1 MRIFLFAAVF
11 VAIGIFGANESY
23 ADGHAQKAV
32 LVTGASSGIGRN
44 ITERLAGHGYFV
56 YATARKDKDLEALNA
71 LENVQAIRL
80 DVTSQDDVDAAVAAV
95 KAGGRGLHGVV
106 NNAGVASSG
115 SMTQIP
121 ESDIDFVFGVNIYGP
136 YRVTKAFAPMI
147 IENQGRITT
156 IGSIAGFIARDTSGV
171 YAMSKF
177 SMEAFTDALA
187 DELEPQGVKVSIVEP
202 GAFNSKIWRT
212 TAERTLTNMQAAGMD
227 VSDDVRERVQGA
239 ITYGE
244 GQPDPDEVA
253 AAVEHAMFADAPK
266 RRYMVTPNEGQAKTT
281 LQHAIR
287 RVAELNHDQQ
297 YSLDREQLIELLD
310 EALGAL

>member
-1 MRIFLFAAVF
+1 MRVFLFAAVF

-44 ITERLAGHGYFV
+44 ITERLAGNGYFV

-80 DVTSQDDVDAAVAAV
+80 DVTSQDDVDAAVAVV

-156 IGSIAGFIARDTSGV
+156 IGSIAGFIARNTSGV

>member
-44 ITERLAGHGYFV
+44 ITERLAGNGYFV

>member
-1 MRIFLFAAVF
+1 MRIFLFVAVF

-44 ITERLAGHGYFV
+44 ITERLAGNGYFV
-56 YATARKDKDLEALNA
+56 YATARKDTDLEALNA

>member
-44 ITERLAGHGYFV
+44 ITERLAGNGYFV
-56 YATARKDKDLEALNA
+56 YATARKA

>member
-44 ITERLAGHGYFV
+44 ITERLAGNGYFV

-71 LENVQAIRL
+71 LENVQAIRV

-95 KAGGRGLHGVV
+95 RAGGRGLHGVV

>member
-11 VAIGIFGANESY
+11 VAIGIFGANEPY

-44 ITERLAGHGYFV
+44 ITERLAGNGYFV
-56 YATARKDKDLEALNA
+56 YATARKDKDIEALNA
-71 LENVQAIRL
+71 LENVQAIRM

-95 KAGGRGLHGVV
+95 RAGGRGLHGVV

>member
-11 VAIGIFGANESY
+11 VVIGIFGANESY

-44 ITERLAGHGYFV
+44 ITERLAGNGYFV

-95 KAGGRGLHGVV
+95 RAGGRGLHGVV

>member
-44 ITERLAGHGYFV
+44 ITERLAGNGYFV

-187 DELEPQGVKVSIVEP
+187 DELEPQGGKVSIVEP

>member
-1 MRIFLFAAVF
+1 
-11 VAIGIFGANESY
+11 
-23 ADGHAQKAV
+23 

-44 ITERLAGHGYFV
+44 ITERLAGNGYFV
-56 YATARKDKDLEALNA
+56 YATARKDTDLEALNA